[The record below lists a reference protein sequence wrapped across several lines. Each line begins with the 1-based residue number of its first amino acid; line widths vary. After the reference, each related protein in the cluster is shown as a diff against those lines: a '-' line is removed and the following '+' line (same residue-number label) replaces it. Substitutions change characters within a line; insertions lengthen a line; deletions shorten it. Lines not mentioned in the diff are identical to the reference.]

1 MSLWLVVVVVIT
13 TAVAVVTVGAVVVVA
28 IGAEAVKEWELL
40 YDHCNCCFTSPKSCQ
55 VMVLQH
61 TRQ

>member
-1 MSLWLVVVVVIT
+1 MSLWLVVVVVVT

-28 IGAEAVKEWELL
+28 IGAEAVKECQLL
-40 YDHCNCCFTSPKSCQ
+40 YDHCNSCLTATKSCQ

-61 TRQ
+61 TTQ

>member
-28 IGAEAVKEWELL
+28 IGAEAVQECELL
-40 YDHCNCCFTSPKSCQ
+40 HDQCNCCFSATK
-55 VMVLQH
+55 
-61 TRQ
+61 

>member
-28 IGAEAVKEWELL
+28 TGADAVKECKLSLTTTDSTLL
-40 YDHCNCCFTSPKSCQ
+40 EQNHMKPQ
-55 VMVLQH
+55 G
-61 TRQ
+61 

>member
-28 IGAEAVKEWELL
+28 IGAEAVKELRLL
-40 YDHCNCCFTSPKSCQ
+40 YDQCTCCFIATK
-55 VMVLQH
+55 
-61 TRQ
+61 